1 MSDNDYD
8 GEQVINVG
16 ISDRMTKASMEF
28 KLVLNNKMRVWNNLV
43 CGYKSNLETLW
54 ILVRS
59 MSANI

>member
-8 GEQVINVG
+8 GEQVIDVG
-16 ISDRMTKASMEF
+16 ISYRMTNASMEF

-54 ILVRS
+54 ILGRS